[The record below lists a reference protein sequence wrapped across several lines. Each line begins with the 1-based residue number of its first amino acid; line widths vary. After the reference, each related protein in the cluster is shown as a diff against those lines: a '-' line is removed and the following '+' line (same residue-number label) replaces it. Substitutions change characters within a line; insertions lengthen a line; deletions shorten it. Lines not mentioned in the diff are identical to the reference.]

1 MPPAITR
8 ATDEG
13 SGAFEVLAAG
23 VTSILSIAASTVG
36 EKTNEV
42 RLFQFNENVSASV
55 IPLNVID
62 WELPF
67 VKPPVTVMSVV
78 GYIDGAKTNLPIMRV
93 VTSKGAGPVIVI
105 VLRNL
110 GASPSAPWKASALVL
125 SPNIAPDWMSE
136 AALSGVKV

>member
-1 MPPAITR
+1 MPPAITK

-13 SGAFEVLAAG
+13 SGTFEVLAG
-23 VTSILSIAASTVG
+23 VTSILSIAASTDG

-42 RLFQFNENVSASV
+42 RLFQSNENVSASV

-67 VKPPVTVMSVV
+67 VKPPVTVMSV
-78 GYIDGAKTNLPIMRV
+78 GGNIDDAKTNLPIMTV

-125 SPNIAPDWMSE
+125 SPSIAPDWISE
-136 AALSGVKV
+136 SELSGVKV